1 MSIVSSCIWTV
12 VSRRMIKSSM
22 VDDHSSVL
30 RPGYNPLTH
39 VLDVKRRGNDA
50 GCPQD
55 FGRGKFARN
64 RGLMRSC

>member
-1 MSIVSSCIWTV
+1 
-12 VSRRMIKSSM
+12 MIKSSM

-55 FGRGKFARN
+55 FGQGNFARN

>member
-1 MSIVSSCIWTV
+1 
-12 VSRRMIKSSM
+12 MIKSSM

-55 FGRGKFARN
+55 FERGKFARN
-64 RGLMRSC
+64 RGLMIMLIIVLNQGYTLGCR